1 MNYELFI
8 ARRLKLASGDRAGSP
23 SLTVAVVGVVLAIVV
38 MILSIVIVLGFKNE
52 ITSKIYCLDA
62 HIKVSNAVV
71 GLDENYDTVCGSE
84 VMEAVDGD
92 EDLKGRVSSMSLTA
106 DQPTILKTDDDFLG
120 ITYRGV
126 DNRYDWSYLSQHL
139 VAGELPDTTSL
150 GDVLLS
156 QSVAQ
161 RLRLKAGDR
170 VMAYFVNDKVKARRL
185 TITGI
190 FSTDFD
196 SFDDVLMMGNL
207 SQIQHINGWDGD
219 TGHFVAVNLRRV
231 DDIDDTS
238 YSLYT
243 LLAGNSVDKDSQTM
257 FNVSNTHYNN
267 QAFFAWLAM
276 LDMNVVV
283 ILVLM
288 MIVAGF
294 TLITAMLMIVLDRV
308 RTIGLLKA
316 LGATNGSV
324 RSIFVYMT
332 QRLIL
337 RALILGNVIGI
348 GLALIQKYFHVV
360 KLDAATYY
368 MPYVPIELH
377 VGALVALN
385 VAIVVISYL
394 TLLGP
399 SHIISTISP
408 TSTMRFE

>member
-1 MNYELFI
+1 
-8 ARRLKLASGDRAGSP
+8 
-23 SLTVAVVGVVLAIVV
+23 
-38 MILSIVIVLGFKNE
+38 
-52 ITSKIYCLDA
+52 
-62 HIKVSNAVV
+62 
-71 GLDENYDTVCGSE
+71 
-84 VMEAVDGD
+84 
-92 EDLKGRVSSMSLTA
+92 
-106 DQPTILKTDDDFLG
+106 
-120 ITYRGV
+120 
-126 DNRYDWSYLSQHL
+126 
-139 VAGELPDTTSL
+139 
-150 GDVLLS
+150 
-156 QSVAQ
+156 
-161 RLRLKAGDR
+161 
-170 VMAYFVNDKVKARRL
+170 
-185 TITGI
+185 
-190 FSTDFD
+190 
-196 SFDDVLMMGNL
+196 
-207 SQIQHINGWDGD
+207 
-219 TGHFVAVNLRRV
+219 
-231 DDIDDTS
+231 
-238 YSLYT
+238 
-243 LLAGNSVDKDSQTM
+243 
-257 FNVSNTHYNN
+257 
-267 QAFFAWLAM
+267 
-276 LDMNVVV
+276 MNVVV

-294 TLITAMLMIVLDRV
+294 TLIAAMLMIVLDRV